1 MKWYDMF
8 GKKKNT
14 IITNY
19 TNPTKTTLY
28 LIGLSLSLCLLIN
41 GAGPI
46 VSWTSLQLSPIFVT
60 ETEQSRWQNCTNQR
74 QVVYWKWIHVKYF
87 IDTFHVIKVILSP
100 FFSIP
105 FSIFHWINSKP
116 KKHDRLLNVD
126 VISYLTL
133 FLKIKIYF
141 QDMFFEIYFGL

>member
-46 VSWTSLQLSPIFVT
+46 VSWTSLQLSPIFVK
-60 ETEQSRWQNCTNQR
+60 QSRWQNYTNQR
-74 QVVYWKWIHVKYF
+74 QLVNWKWIHVKYF
-87 IDTFHVIKVILSP
+87 IETFHVIKVILSP